1 MLRDLSKDELEF
13 LDLISK
19 EKEKE
24 NECIMDRLF
33 KHFSDLIEE
42 A

>member
-24 NECIMDRLF
+24 KDYIMDRLF
-33 KHFSDLIEE
+33 EDFDNAVFIP
-42 A
+42 